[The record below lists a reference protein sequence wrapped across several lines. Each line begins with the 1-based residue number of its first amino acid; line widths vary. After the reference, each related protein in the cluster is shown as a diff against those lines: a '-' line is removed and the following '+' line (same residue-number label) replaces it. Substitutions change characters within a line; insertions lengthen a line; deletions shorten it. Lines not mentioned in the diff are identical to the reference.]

1 MADQI
6 NLAAEP
12 RINVGF
18 GVKALRRSGKVPA
31 VVYGHRIAASH
42 IQLDLKEVSN
52 TLRKAGR
59 NRLITLNVGGAA
71 APKMV
76 LTKEIQRDAIKR
88 TIKHIDFYEVS
99 MTEKIRAQIR
109 VVLEGTPPDIKSGTG
124 VMLNELTLLEIEC
137 LPSQLFDN
145 VTINIS
151 NMKIDDVVR
160 VKDIAIPEGV
170 TMLEDPE
177 DEVIRLARFVEAKVE
192 EVVAEV
198 AEVEVIEKGK
208 KEEEGAEGDAAAAKK
223 K

>member
-12 RINVGF
+12 RVNVGF

-42 IQLDLKEVSN
+42 IQLDLREVSN

-59 NRLITLNVGGAA
+59 NSLITLNVNGAG

-76 LTKEIQRDAIKR
+76 LTKEVQRDAIKR
-88 TIKHIDFYEVS
+88 TIQHIDFYEVS
-99 MTEKIRAQIR
+99 MTEKIRAMIK
-109 VVLEGTPPDIKSGTG
+109 VVLEGTPADVKSGTG
-124 VMLNELTLLEIEC
+124 VLLNELSLLEIEC
-137 LPSQLFDN
+137 LPSQLFDS
-145 VTINIS
+145 VTINIAD
-151 NMKIDDVVR
+151 MKIDDVVR
-160 VKDIAIPEGV
+160 VKDIVLPEGV
-170 TMLEDPE
+170 AMLEDPE
-177 DEVIRLARFVEAKVE
+177 DEVLRLTRFVEAKVE
-192 EVVAEV
+192 EVTTET

-208 KEEEGAEGDAAAAKK
+208 KEEEGAEGEAATKK